1 MSSIQICNK
10 AFTDRNFQYII
21 HHQQL
26 FLILYT
32 NSLIIWF
39 LYCFLDFGYF
49 VLGAKIFMDEKD
61 IADDDS
67 FMFEI
72 RD

>member
-21 HHQQL
+21 HHQRL
-26 FLILYT
+26 FLFLYT

-39 LYCFLDFGYF
+39 LYCFLDSGYF
-49 VLGAKIFMDEKD
+49 ALGAKIFMDEKD